1 MHRVSADW
9 ILIGIDKDNAEGQ
22 FDEVDIQSGNENA
35 GEQNIVGCGKC
46 DSPTVERMLV
56 TTDSEEEG
64 ENKHLY
70 QYDMYDLI
78 LTIDMFQN
86 SRQGIFRREAAV
98 AAGVKIRLSLI
109 QTLRRSLPTVKATFK
124 SRDSAMCDWGSC
136 CATFV

>member
-35 GEQNIVGCGKC
+35 GEENIV
-46 DSPTVERMLV
+46 DSPTVEMMLE
-56 TTDSEEEG
+56 TTESEEEG

-78 LTIDMFQN
+78 LVVERFRF
-86 SRQGIFRREAAV
+86 RQ
-98 AAGVKIRLSLI
+98 
-109 QTLRRSLPTVKATFK
+109 QQ
-124 SRDSAMCDWGSC
+124 
-136 CATFV
+136 